1 MLPFN
6 PLWIVSETSAKEPKR
21 LLQKVGKEMSMYNFA
36 LLDENSKREVRR
48 ALLKAIAVPG
58 FQVPFASRELP
69 IFYGWGTGG
78 LQITLS
84 IIGRKEILKVFDQGD
99 DDSVNAVN
107 LKRLIQLTT
116 GVKVTSDTTAATLMQ
131 TRHRIPEQPL
141 RADQVLVLQV
151 PQPEPLRTVESRET
165 ETVRMHSE
173 KDYGKMFVKLY
184 EDVLHHGEITL
195 ASNYPVLVFDR
206 HLMAPSPIPRWDV
219 PKLNHAEN
227 LYLFGAGR
235 EKKIYAVPPF
245 TNVEPLSLDDYA
257 FRVEDFSG
265 KACVFC
271 GSTNSYLNEIP
282 SPRGSG
288 HVYACSDTHFCK
300 ENRRQEAV
308 QK

>member
-1 MLPFN
+1 
-6 PLWIVSETSAKEPKR
+6 
-21 LLQKVGKEMSMYNFA
+21 MYNFA

-84 IIGRKEILKVFDQGD
+84 IIGREEILKVFDQGD

-116 GVKVTSDTTAATLMQ
+116 GVEITSDTAAATLMQ

-141 RADQVLVLQV
+141 RSDQVLVLQV
-151 PQPEPLRTVESRET
+151 PQPEPLRKVESRET

-195 ASNYPVLVFDR
+195 ASDYPVLVLDR

-219 PKLNHAEN
+219 PKLNNAEN

-245 TNVEPLSLDDYA
+245 THVEPLSLDDYA

-265 KACVFC
+265 KSCIFC

-282 SPRGSG
+282 APQGSG
-288 HVYACSDTHFCK
+288 HVCACSDTHFCRSGFK
-300 ENRRQEAV
+300 TFNRAQN
-308 QK
+308 QGGLQN

>member
-1 MLPFN
+1 
-6 PLWIVSETSAKEPKR
+6 
-21 LLQKVGKEMSMYNFA
+21 MYNFA

-84 IIGRKEILKVFDQGD
+84 IIGREEILKVFDQGD

-116 GVKVTSDTTAATLMQ
+116 GVEITSDTAAATLMQ

-141 RADQVLVLQV
+141 RSDQVLVLQV
-151 PQPEPLRTVESRET
+151 PQPEPLRKVESRET

-195 ASNYPVLVFDR
+195 ASDYPVLVFDR

-219 PKLNHAEN
+219 PRLNNAEN

-245 TNVEPLSLDDYA
+245 THVEPLSLDDYA

-265 KACVFC
+265 KSCIFC
-271 GSTNSYLNEIP
+271 GSTDSYLNEIP
-282 SPRGSG
+282 APQGSG
-288 HVYACSDTHFCK
+288 HVFACSDTHFCK
-300 ENRRQEAV
+300 ENRRQKAV
-308 QK
+308 TK